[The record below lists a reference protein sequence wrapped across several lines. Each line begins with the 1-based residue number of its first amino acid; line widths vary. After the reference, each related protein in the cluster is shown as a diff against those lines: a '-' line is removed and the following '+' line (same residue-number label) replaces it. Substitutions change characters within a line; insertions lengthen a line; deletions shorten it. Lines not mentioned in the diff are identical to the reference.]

1 MILKRLVTSS
11 VGRKTIVAV
20 TGLLLILFI
29 LVHMLGNWNMFLGP
43 DAMNSYA
50 AKLQSLGGLLWIA
63 RIGLIVIFLLHVFF
77 TIQLNIENK
86 QARPIPYKK
95 KDYVRATLTSRNMA
109 VSGLLILAFVIYH
122 LLHYTLGVVQPETFK
137 AKLTDAQGRPDV
149 YMMVIYG
156 FRNPIISL
164 SYIIA
169 MLLLAMHLDHAVQSV
184 FQTLG
189 WTTKNIFPKLIR
201 FSRAFAIFIF
211 IGYTLIPLSIL
222 LGIIK

>member
-11 VGRKTIVAV
+11 IGRKTIVAV
-20 TGLLLILFI
+20 TGTLLVLFVI
-29 LVHMLGNWNMFLGP
+29 VHMLGNWNMFLGP

-50 AKLQSLGGLLWIA
+50 ANLQSLGGLLWLA
-63 RIGLIVIFLLHVFF
+63 RIGLIVAFVLHIFFA
-77 TIQLNIENK
+77 IQLNIENK
-86 QARPIPYKK
+86 MARPIPYKK
-95 KDYVRATLTSRNMA
+95 KDYVKATLTSRTMA
-109 VSGLLILAFVIYH
+109 LSGLLILSFVIYH

-137 AKLTDAQGRPDV
+137 ANLTDSQGRPDV

-156 FRNPIISL
+156 FKNPLISI

-169 MLLLAMHLDHAVQSV
+169 MFFLAMHLDHAVQSV

-189 WTTKNIFPKLIR
+189 LTTKNIFPKLIR
-201 FSRAFAIFIF
+201 FSRGLAIFIF
-211 IGYTLIPLSIL
+211 VGYTLIPLSIL